1 MRRQYIFVTIWLIF
15 YALEVFSADI
25 AWACQRAPE
34 DKIIWSCVADRSQ
47 SIGPKAV
54 FKDPAVSLEEPLS
67 ATDFGETGQDYP
79 PASKPSARSVALSVW
94 LDNIPR
100 QNHLIQFGAFQS
112 LANATLL
119 LEDSPLSQELR
130 IVPVRSKGTVTYI
143 VLSETSFMRKEGMA
157 VAKSF
162 FYNDTEVNFWLRT
175 PQSLAKLV
183 SLD

>member
-1 MRRQYIFVTIWLIF
+1 MRRQSVFVTILLMF
-15 YALEVFSADI
+15 YATQVSSANI
-25 AWACQRAPE
+25 AWVCQREPG
-34 DKIIWSCVADRSQ
+34 DKIIWSCVADS
-47 SIGPKAV
+47 SHSTGPKAV
-54 FKDPAVSLEEPLS
+54 PKEPEVILEEPLS
-67 ATDFGETGQDYP
+67 ETRFGEAGQDYP
-79 PASKPSARSVALSVW
+79 PPSKLPARNSALSVW

>member
-1 MRRQYIFVTIWLIF
+1 
-15 YALEVFSADI
+15 
-25 AWACQRAPE
+25 
-34 DKIIWSCVADRSQ
+34 
-47 SIGPKAV
+47 
-54 FKDPAVSLEEPLS
+54 
-67 ATDFGETGQDYP
+67 
-79 PASKPSARSVALSVW
+79 
-94 LDNIPR
+94 
-100 QNHLIQFGAFQS
+100 
-112 LANATLL
+112 
-119 LEDSPLSQELR
+119 LEDSSLSQELR

>member
-1 MRRQYIFVTIWLIF
+1 MRRQSIFVTILLIF
-15 YALEVFSADI
+15 YASEVFPADI
-25 AWACQRAPE
+25 AWACQREPE
-34 DKIIWSCVADRSQ
+34 DKIIWSCVADSSQ
-47 SIGPKAV
+47 SVEPKAAS
-54 FKDPAVSLEEPLS
+54 KEPALSLEEPLL
-67 ATDFGETGQDYP
+67 AIDFGETGQDYS
-79 PASKPSARSVALSVW
+79 PASKPSARNVALSVW

-130 IVPVRSKGTVTYI
+130 IVPVRSKGTVIYI

-162 FYNDTEVNFWLRT
+162 FYNDTEVSFWLRT
-175 PQSLAKLV
+175 PQSLAELV
-183 SLD
+183 ILD